1 VKSVLI
7 VLGVLLGLVLI
18 GWLGFQVVP
27 QGYPPVEDRDLETA
41 TIPVPEGLPRPVERF
56 YQEVYGEEMPVVSS
70 AVISG
75 RGTMRI
81 KGLTMPVRW
90 RFTHRAGKDYRHQ
103 IQTTWFGLPLLK
115 VNEVYQDGV
124 GQMELP
130 FGIMQGVKVD
140 QGANLGLW
148 AETVWMPS
156 VWLTDPE
163 VSWEPLGEHSA
174 VLVVPFG
181 EKHQR
186 FVVRFDPETGL
197 IHLMESMRFKG
208 EGSDSKTLWLNQVRA
223 WGEKEQ
229 SVIPVDIA
237 LTWFDE
243 GTPWAELSVES
254 IVYNLAV
261 GDTFSAD
268 K

>member
-1 VKSVLI
+1 MKSVLI
-7 VLGVLLGLVLI
+7 VLGVLLGLTLI
-18 GWLGFQVVP
+18 GWLGFQVAP
-27 QGYPPVEDRDLETA
+27 RRYPAVDEPETG
-41 TIPVPEGLPRPVERF
+41 IKSRPVPGDLPAPVERF
-56 YQEVYGEEMPVVSS
+56 YQQVYGEEMPVVSS

-115 VNEVYQDGV
+115 VNEVYRG
-124 GQMELP
+124 GTGRMELP

-148 AETVWMPS
+148 AETIWMPS
-156 VWLTDPE
+156 VWLTDPAA
-163 VSWEPLGEHSA
+163 SWESLDEHTA

-181 EKHQR
+181 EEEQR

-208 EGSDSKTLWLNQVRA
+208 EESDSKTLWLNQVRA
-223 WGEKEQ
+223 WGEKDQ
-229 SVIPVDIA
+229 AFIPVDVA
-237 LTWFDE
+237 LIWFDE
-243 GTPWAELSVES
+243 GTPWAQLQVEE
-254 IVYNLAV
+254 IAYNLDV
-261 GDTFSAD
+261 EGFLE
-268 K
+268 